1 MSARDDRSSAGATI
15 APFART
21 PALDGLRGVAVAAV
35 FLYHLKTKAWFPG
48 GFMGVDVFFVLSG
61 FLITRLL
68 LDEHRLSGAIALP
81 RFYGRRALR
90 LLPAAFAFFAAYAIV
105 FTGASLLDVRD
116 YRATWPIESVGYA
129 AGYAINW
136 AGVLH
141 RPISP
146 AFSHVWS
153 LSVEEQF
160 YFTWPLALW
169 LLLRAG
175 ARPGDL
181 LGPTIAL
188 AIVAAGLPHVFRD
201 SSWQRWYYGTDFR
214 AHQLLLGAAIALA
227 SVSIVSFEQFARS
240 TVVRAAALAGT
251 AIFVA
256 ILFLPDGHERWTY
269 LYGHQLV
276 ALSSAAVVT
285 VCAFGGAG
293 VFGRLLASWPMEYA
307 GRRSYA
313 IYLWQ
318 LPVAYWLLDA
328 PWPLQAAVAVPVT
341 LALAEASYRLI
352 ERPALRRKERLR
364 PEALARAI
372 EPATAPA

>member
-1 MSARDDRSSAGATI
+1 
-15 APFART
+15 
-21 PALDGLRGVAVAAV
+21 
-35 FLYHLKTKAWFPG
+35 
-48 GFMGVDVFFVLSG
+48 MGVDVFFVLSG

-68 LDEHRLSGAIALP
+68 LDEHRLSGAVSLP

-90 LLPAAFAFFAAYAIV
+90 LLPAAFAFFTVYAIV
-105 FTGASLLDVRD
+105 FTGAAMLDVRD
-116 YRATWPIESVGYA
+116 YRASWPIESVAYA
-129 AGYAINW
+129 VGYAINW
-136 AGVLH
+136 VGVLH

-175 ARPGDL
+175 IRPSTL
-181 LGPTIAL
+181 LGPTVAIAV
-188 AIVAAGLPHVFRD
+188 VAAGLPHVFRD

-227 SVSIVSFEQFARS
+227 SVSIPSFEHFARS
-240 TVVRAAALAGT
+240 TVVRAAAIAGT
-251 AIFVA
+251 AISVA
-256 ILFLPDGHERWTY
+256 MLFLPDGHERWTY

-293 VFGRLLASWPMEYA
+293 VFGRLLASRPIEYA

-313 IYLWQ
+313 LYLWQ
-318 LPVAYWLLDA
+318 LPVAYWLLDV
-328 PWPLQAAVAVPVT
+328 PWPIQAAIAVPVT

-352 ERPALRRKERLR
+352 ERPALRRKNRLR
-364 PEALARAI
+364 APSMAQSAM
-372 EPATAPA
+372 PAVAPVA